1 MRKRITLTITAALLG
16 LVSILQNLPAEAEPY
31 TVEEGETFYSIA
43 KKYNMSVESVLSAN
57 PTINPKNLYGGLSI
71 ELPGPVVQKS
81 VLEGMP
87 VGNAL
92 GGANNNEQAVKTASN
107 KEKAVQQ
114 AAAKAVV
121 QQAAP
126 KNVVQLSTGR
136 TATYKKTLNMRATA
150 YTAHPSENG
159 KWGAV
164 DALGNALKLGTVAVD
179 PKVIPLGTKL
189 YITGYNFKHLPTGG
203 MVAVASDTGG
213 AIKGKKVD
221 IFVPVS
227 KQTGNTFGVQDVKV
241 YVLK

>member
-1 MRKRITLTITAALLG
+1 MRKRITVTITAALLG
-16 LVSILQNLPAEAEPY
+16 LASILQILPVQAEPY
-31 TVEEGETFYSIA
+31 TVTEGETFYSIA

-92 GGANNNEQAVKTASN
+92 GGANNNGQAVKTASASN
-107 KEKAVQQ
+107 NEKA
-114 AAAKAVV
+114 V

-126 KNVVQLSTGR
+126 KNVVQMSSGR

-189 YITGYNFKHLPTGG
+189 YITGYDFKHLPTGG
-203 MVAVASDTGG
+203 MVAVATDTGG

>member
-16 LVSILQNLPAEAEPY
+16 LASILQILPAQAEPY
-31 TVEEGETFYSIA
+31 TVKEGETFYSIA
-43 KKYNMSVESVLSAN
+43 KNYNMSVESVLSAN

-71 ELPGPVVQKS
+71 ELPSPVVQKS

-87 VGNAL
+87 VNNAL
-92 GGANNNEQAVKTASN
+92 GVAKNDGQAVKTASN
-107 KEKAVQQ
+107 NQKA
-114 AAAKAVV
+114 AV

-126 KNVVQLSTGR
+126 KNVVQLSSGR
-136 TATYKKTLNMRATA
+136 TATYKKTISMRATA

-189 YITGYNFKHLPTGG
+189 YITGYDFKHLPTGG
-203 MVAVASDTGG
+203 MVAVATDTGG

-227 KQTGNTFGVQDVKV
+227 KKTGNTFGVQDVKV